1 MEKSK
6 PSKVDAKKQEE
17 ADRLVQTIINDDEEM
32 EDHVS
37 AMQLINHFKLYEASL
52 TKYHVSAE
60 ELFEKLS
67 IKNKMIEN
75 YKFSSS

>member
-1 MEKSK
+1 
-6 PSKVDAKKQEE
+6 
-17 ADRLVQTIINDDEEM
+17 M

-52 TKYHVSAE
+52 SKYKVSAD

-67 IKNKMIEN
+67 IKNKRIEN
-75 YKFSSS
+75 YKFEKEVKVDVSES